1 MARGRMINT
10 AIAEDEQF
18 NEMSINAQF
27 LFVRTI
33 PHLDR
38 DGLITGNPV
47 LLAAKIAPL
56 LTQLHGEIGNVI
68 QEWLENEFVI
78 LYKDGKRDVL
88 FFPSFRKNQIGMRYE
103 REPESEFAPP
113 PRMKRTKDGLV
124 QDGSG
129 GTKNKENNRAEE
141 CRKSAGEHTAEEKRR
156 EVEEKAATHARTQEN
171 TRNENAATAALPDD
185 KNSIAASLEEKKPE
199 RYRDFIN
206 SYERIW
212 GMMLASPYQAEKVE
226 EWTQRVALA
235 AWEYALEQ
243 SLSNRKHG
251 NWTYFE
257 KILKRVEVEGV
268 TAQSSKS
275 QSLQD
280 SAPKLIDARDR
291 SDIPDYLREALNGK

>member
-56 LTQLHGEIGNVI
+56 LTQLHGEIGSVI
-68 QEWLENEFVI
+68 QEWIENEFVI

-113 PRMKRTKDGLV
+113 PNMLRTKDGLI
-124 QDGSG
+124 QDESGSNG
-129 GTKNKENNRAEE
+129 NQKNNRAEE
-141 CRKSAGEHTAEEKRR
+141 CRKNAGELPAEEKRR
-156 EVEEKAATHARTQEN
+156 EVEEKAATHARAQEN
-171 TRNENAATAALPDD
+171 TRNENTAAAAALSDEHPQPLVEERPD
-185 KNSIAASLEEKKPE
+185 KYKSFIEAYEKTWGLGIASE
-199 RYRDFIN
+199 
-206 SYERIW
+206 
-212 GMMLASPYQAEKVE
+212 YQAEKVE
-226 EWTQRVALA
+226 DWTKRVALT
-235 AWEYALEQ
+235 AWEYALRE
-243 SLSNRKHG
+243 SLDNRKHG

-275 QSLQD
+275 QSLQE

>member
-56 LTQLHGEIGNVI
+56 LTQLHGEIEGVI
-68 QEWLENEFVI
+68 REWIQNEFVV

-103 REPESEFAPP
+103 REPESEFSPP
-113 PRMKRTKDGLV
+113 PSMKRTKDGLV

-129 GTKNKENNRAEE
+129 GTENKENNRAED

-156 EVEEKAATHARTQEN
+156 EVEEKAATHVRTQEN
-171 TRNENAATAALPDD
+171 TRNENAAAAAALSDLDIQP
-185 KNSIAASLEEKKPE
+185 LEEKKPDKYE
-199 RYRDFIN
+199 NFVEA
-206 SYERIW
+206 YERTW
-212 GMMLASPYQAEKVE
+212 GMMIASPYQAEKVE
-226 EWTQRVALA
+226 DWTKRVAIN
-235 AWEYALEQ
+235 AWEYALKQ
-243 SLSNRKHG
+243 CVDNRKHG

-257 KILKRVEVEGV
+257 KILNRVEVEGV
-268 TAQSSKS
+268 TAQSSKA
-275 QSLQD
+275 QGLQE
-280 SAPKLIDARDR
+280 SSPKLIDARDR